1 MLSVRSSSFEEGIE
15 NHTLPQ
21 GLREKGRK
29 CNCECPRT
37 SLQHGDSEKEGGNYR
52 VDMELKVPSFFERE
66 CLKYHALATL
76 GLLDNTYPAAAASL
90 VSKLTMP
97 A

>member
-1 MLSVRSSSFEEGIE
+1 MLSVKSSSFEEGIE

-29 CNCECPRT
+29 CNYECPRT

-52 VDMELKVPSFFERE
+52 VDMELKIPSFFERE
-66 CLKYHALATL
+66 
-76 GLLDNTYPAAAASL
+76 S
-90 VSKLTMP
+90 VSSTMP
-97 A
+97 WLHWDSWIILIPLQLPL